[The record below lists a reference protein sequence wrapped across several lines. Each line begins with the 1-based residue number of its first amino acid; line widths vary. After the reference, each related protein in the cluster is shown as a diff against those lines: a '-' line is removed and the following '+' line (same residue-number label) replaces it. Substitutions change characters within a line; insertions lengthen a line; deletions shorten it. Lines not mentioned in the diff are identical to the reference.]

1 MTNSRNS
8 LFERPRDAHPA
19 KQPGLNRREFCALSL
34 QTAATAGLAGSAL
47 ASLAAEP
54 TTGEARPARRWE
66 LFIIQHSHID
76 IGYTDRQ
83 EVIAEYHR
91 HFVRQAVEM
100 ALSPKQSSRSEDC
113 RFKYTI
119 EGFWS
124 LEQFLQTA
132 TPEQRRA
139 LTQALQ
145 SGRVELTAGYFHM
158 TELLDEELLRSTLAP
173 AQQFAQ
179 RAGLSLPTLMGC
191 DINGFSWGYAD
202 LLTELGVKYL
212 SMNINT
218 HHGGVPLGRPLTPFF
233 WESPSGRRLLV
244 WNGLPYHRANVLG
257 LMGYLSPDTDLGF
270 PGLKLPPR
278 HRYEEIRDIG
288 MAERKLLPTL
298 AHLEKVGYP
307 YDFLPLMGN
316 AVYTDNGPA
325 GDQYCD
331 LLQEW
336 NARHGQQ
343 IHIRTATLVEFFR
356 HLEAAVAEIPVCR
369 GDWTD
374 WWSDG
379 VAATPL
385 DTLIFRHA
393 QRTRHLV
400 RALDP
405 QHDVVSA
412 ERIEH
417 IDRKLALYAE
427 HTFGYSNTA
436 STSLLT
442 HQVFLRKTM
451 HAVEADALAG
461 QALVEV
467 ARHRGEGEFT
477 ARRPF
482 TYRVLNPLD
491 RAVRAVV
498 ALPVDYWEG
507 NLVEGGVR
515 VLTSQGQVLPCQLEP
530 APRGRIIATLV
541 ELGPRAELNLRA
553 EPGALGNPRSGRDAG
568 FDNPFY
574 RASWDGQRG
583 WHSLVEAGS
592 GQEMIIPGQ
601 TGLGCP
607 IYQLFPGGNRGAAAG
622 FGYSER
628 AVPANEVSV
637 GRCVGVRR
645 VSTGD
650 VLERW
655 ELAYEV
661 PGTTRYVLQVT
672 CYRDLPQIELTAQ
685 VVKTEV
691 TDPEGLYAAF
701 PLAADR
707 GVWHLDKP
715 GGPIR
720 PGIDQLPGSCCD
732 YYCVQ
737 AGAALAG
744 SGLGLAWTTL
754 DAPLVH
760 VGQLRLWHYSTQ
772 IEPTGPIYSWLT
784 NNKWETNFRLTCGG
798 RYEFRYLVQI
808 SPGFADASTALAT
821 CRALSMPPWVVR
833 G

>member
-1 MTNSRNS
+1 MRNQP
-8 LFERPRDAHPA
+8 RPETPSNPA
-19 KQPGLNRREFCALSL
+19 SARPSGLNRRQFCALSL
-34 QTAATAGLAGSAL
+34 GSAAAGLAGSAL

-54 TTGEARPARRWE
+54 TPVEARPERRWE

-91 HFVRQAVEM
+91 DFVRQAIEM
-100 ALSPKQSSRSEDC
+100 ALSPKQSSRHRDC

-132 TPEQRRA
+132 TQTQRRNLGRA
-139 LTQALQ
+139 LK
-145 SGRVELTAGYFHM
+145 SGLVELTAGYFHM

-173 AQQFAQ
+173 AQRFA
-179 RAGLSLPTLMGC
+179 RREGLKLEALMGC
-191 DINGFSWGYAD
+191 DINGFSWGYCE
-202 LLTELGVKYL
+202 LLAEMGVKYL

-218 HHGGVPLGRPLTPFF
+218 HHGGVPLGKPLTPFY
-233 WESPSGRRLLV
+233 WESPSGKRLLV
-244 WNGLPYHRANVLG
+244 WNGLPYHRGNVMG
-257 LMGYLSPDTDLGF
+257 LMGYLAPDTDLGI
-270 PGLKLPPR
+270 PGLDLPPR
-278 HRYEEIRDIG
+278 HRYEEIHDIS

-298 AHLEKVGYP
+298 AHLEQNGYP
-307 YDFLPLMGN
+307 FAFLPLMGN

-331 LLQEW
+331 LIAQW
-336 NARHGQQ
+336 NAKHGQR
-343 IHIRTATLVEFFR
+343 IHIRTATLIEFFR
-356 HLEAAVAEIPVCR
+356 HLENTVKEIPVCR

-385 DTLIFRHA
+385 DTLIFRNA

-405 QHDVVSA
+405 QAQVISP
-412 ERIEH
+412 ERLEH
-417 IDRKLALYAE
+417 LDRKLALYAE
-427 HTFGYSNTA
+427 HTFGYSDTTSA
-436 STSLLT
+436 SLLT

-451 HAVEADALAG
+451 HAVEADTLAG

-467 ARHRGEGEFT
+467 TRRRGEGEFT

-482 TYRVLNPLD
+482 TYRVINPLNQPI
-491 RAVRAVV
+491 RAVV
-498 ALPVDYWEG
+498 ALPTDYWEY
-507 NLVEGGVR
+507 NLLEQGVR
-515 VLTSQGQVLPCQLEP
+515 VLSGLNQPLPCQLEP
-530 APRGRIIATLV
+530 APRGRVILTLV
-541 ELGPRAELNLRA
+541 ELRPNEEIALRA
-553 EPGALGNPRSGRDAG
+553 EPARMNPPRTGRDDG
-568 FDNPFY
+568 FHNAFY
-574 RASWDGQRG
+574 RAAWDSPRG
-583 WHSLVEAGS
+583 WYRLIEAASDQDLITPGS
-592 GQEMIIPGQ
+592 

-607 IYQLFPGGNRGAAAG
+607 IYQLFPSGNRGAAAG
-622 FGYSER
+622 FGYSKR
-628 AVPANEVSV
+628 NVPDNVVST
-637 GRCVGVRR
+637 GRCVSVRR
-645 VSTGD
+645 LSTGD

-655 ELAYEV
+655 ELSYEV
-661 PGTTRYVLQVT
+661 PGTTRYALQLT
-672 CYRDLPQIELTAQ
+672 CYRDLPQIDLTAL
-685 VVKTEV
+685 VLKTEV
-691 TDPEGLYAAF
+691 TDPEGLYVAF
-701 PLAADR
+701 PVAIDQ

-737 AGAALAG
+737 AGAALVG
-744 SGLGLAWTTL
+744 RGLGLAWATL
-754 DAPLVH
+754 DAPLVQL
-760 VGQLRLWHYSTQ
+760 GKLRLWNYSTR

-798 RYEFRYLVQI
+798 RYEFRYRVQAAPAFENAAI
-808 SPGFADASTALAT
+808 ALDAG
-821 CRALSMPPWVVR
+821 RALSMPPVVLR